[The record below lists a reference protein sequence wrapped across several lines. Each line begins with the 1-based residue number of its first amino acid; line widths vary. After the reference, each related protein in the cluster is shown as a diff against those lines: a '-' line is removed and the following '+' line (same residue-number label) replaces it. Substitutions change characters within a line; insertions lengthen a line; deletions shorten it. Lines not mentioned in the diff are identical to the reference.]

1 MKKILLIFI
10 TTLLISGCNVGNTTY
25 QTSYKVN
32 ENAKIDHFLIK
43 CTGYEIINEYNNE
56 KPKNEVFLKVNY
68 EIMNLNKSSVL
79 IKPDT
84 FFKLY
89 KDNKFTNATG
99 EEIKLDKDED
109 QNYYVIFDTSLE
121 ENYKVLF
128 YSNVVT
134 NNVAFELNI
143 T

>member
-1 MKKILLIFI
+1 MKKLLLVFI

-32 ENAKIDHFLIK
+32 QNARIDHFLIK
-43 CTGYEIINEYNNE
+43 CTGYEQINEYNNE
-56 KPKNEVFLKVNY
+56 KPKNGIFLKVNY

-79 IKPDT
+79 VKPET

-89 KDNKFTNATG
+89 KNNQFTNAIG
-99 EEIKLDKDED
+99 EEITLNKDENK
-109 QNYYVIFDTSLE
+109 NYYVVFDTSIDD
-121 ENYKVLF
+121 NYKILF

-134 NNVAFELNI
+134 NNIAFELN
-143 T
+143 